1 MVVMSMEPNDGEKTS
16 LIIPVVLGFSI
27 PRVFLE
33 KGARSRA
40 ELLESSF
47 DVSSYRPS
55 ISA

>member
-27 PRVFLE
+27 PRVILE